1 MDTVRTGPAIGLVAQ
16 VTVLGA
22 LAATVGL
29 GMAGWV
35 TGLAYALVLAAAL
48 QRGMVRERIPA
59 FGPADWVT
67 MTRAA
72 LIGGVAALTADSFDR
87 TPRVGV
93 IVSLAIVALLLDG
106 VDGQVARRTGT
117 VSGFGARFDMEV
129 DSFLLIVL
137 SVYVARSMGPWV
149 LVIGG
154 MRYAFVVAGW
164 VFDWMRAQLPP
175 RFWRKVVAAVQ
186 GIALVIGAAD
196 VLPTPLTLLALLIAV
211 ALLLESFGR
220 DVTWLWRNGHRD
232 MALAVDAVAS
242 PGHAASPSPDDAQRL
257 QRGVSGVGHPGARGA
272 GGD

>member
-1 MDTVRTGPAIGLVAQ
+1 VDTVRTGPSVGLVAQ
-16 VTVLGA
+16 VTVLCSLG
-22 LAATVGL
+22 ATVGL
-29 GMAGWV
+29 GVAGWV

-48 QRGMVRERIPA
+48 QRGMVRGGIPA

-87 TPRVGV
+87 TPQVGV

-149 LVIGG
+149 LVVGG
-154 MRYAFVVAGW
+154 MRYAFVAAGW

-175 RFWRKVVAAVQ
+175 RFWRKVVAATQ

-196 VLPTPLTLLALLIAV
+196 VLPAALTLLALLIAL
-211 ALLLESFGR
+211 ALQLESFGR
-220 DVTWLWRNGHRD
+220 DVLWLWRNGKRP
-232 MALAVDAVAS
+232 AV
-242 PGHAASPSPDDAQRL
+242 SPDDAQRL
-257 QRGVSGVGHPGARGA
+257 QRRVSGVGHPGAGRA
-272 GGD
+272 GSQ

>member
-1 MDTVRTGPAIGLVAQ
+1 VDTVRTGPAVGLVAQ
-16 VTVLGA
+16 VTVLCA

-29 GMAGWV
+29 GVPGWV
-35 TGLAYALVLAAAL
+35 TGTAYALVLAGAL
-48 QRGMVRERIPA
+48 QRGMVRGGIVA

-87 TPRVGV
+87 APRVGV

-149 LVIGG
+149 IVVGG
-154 MRYAFVVAGW
+154 MRYAFVAAGW

-196 VLPTPLTLLALLIAV
+196 VLPAPLTLLALVIAV

-220 DVTWLWRNGHRD
+220 DVLWLWRNGHP
-232 MALAVDAVAS
+232 AL
-242 PGHAASPSPDDAQRL
+242 PDHPQRL
-257 QRGVSGVGHPGARGA
+257 QRGVSGVGHPGAGGA
-272 GGD
+272 GAE